1 MKKSLGRLREK
12 IRRVRRLPLLFLLL
26 LRRRRTSLA

>member
-12 IRRVRRLPLLFLLL
+12 FRRVRRLLLFLLL